1 MAQFVLGA
9 QEAATLDTEAE
20 AGQREEAV
28 KRHYK
33 KDSRF
38 EDIACI
44 ILTFKL
50 KYLIHN
56 YPQGIWRTSTH

>member
-44 ILTFKL
+44 I
-50 KYLIHN
+50 
-56 YPQGIWRTSTH
+56 

>member
-1 MAQFVLGA
+1 MAQFMLGA
-9 QEAATLDTEAE
+9 QEAATLDNEAGAE

-38 EDIACI
+38 EDIQHYIACI
-44 ILTFKL
+44 IYLL
-50 KYLIHN
+50 K
-56 YPQGIWRTSTH
+56 

>member
-9 QEAATLDTEAE
+9 QEAATLDNEAGAE

-38 EDIACI
+38 EDIQHYIACI
-44 ILTFKL
+44 IYLL
-50 KYLIHN
+50 K
-56 YPQGIWRTSTH
+56 

>member
-9 QEAATLDTEAE
+9 QEAATLDTEAGAE

-38 EDIACI
+38 EDIA
-44 ILTFKL
+44 LTYCVH
-50 KYLIHN
+50 YLDI
-56 YPQGIWRTSTH
+56 

>member
-9 QEAATLDTEAE
+9 QEAATLDTE

-38 EDIACI
+38 QDIACI
-44 ILTFKL
+44 I
-50 KYLIHN
+50 
-56 YPQGIWRTSTH
+56 